1 MRRLV
6 RANQEPDFELHG
18 QIVQFFLDN
27 PSASDAQVHTWAN
40 SLGVE
45 PEVMEAAIYKL
56 LSSLLRVIGKH
67 NHVPDVSF
75 DPVQLDQGVRIE
87 MEHTDIP
94 FIAKMIAKDHLV
106 ECPEYYTY
114 LAKAESDCSR
124 EEKRD
129 VPAVITVASVLK
141 NIEEAMDYVP
151 PAPVEHVIK
160 APANQGADP
169 AIQALIRKVASKADG
184 KNRGGAPSALFNL
197 GNGASL
203 MLDGKIGWSIS
214 HGNEVI
220 SEGTTYTD
228 LLKALRSTPNPTAK
242 QIRAI
247 IFNFPSE

>member
-6 RANQEPDFELHG
+6 RANQEPDFELHS

-56 LSSLLRVIGKH
+56 LSSLLRIIGKH
-67 NHVPDVSF
+67 SHVPDVTF
-75 DPVQLDQGVRIE
+75 DPVQLDQGIKVE

-94 FIAKMIAKDHLV
+94 FIAKMIAKDHLI
-106 ECPEYYTY
+106 ECPEYYTF
-114 LAKAESDCSR
+114 LAQAESDCKR
-124 EEKRD
+124 EEKQD

-151 PAPVEHVIK
+151 PVPVEQVVKAPVS
-160 APANQGADP
+160 QGADP

-197 GNGASL
+197 GNGSSL
-203 MLDGKIGWSIS
+203 MLDGKVGWEIRHNS
-214 HGNEVI
+214 EVVGKGG
-220 SEGTTYTD
+220 SYTE
-228 LLKALRSTPNPTAK
+228 LLKTLRNTPNPTAK